1 MAIKRFFQKN
11 PSTSR
16 RGDSVRSS
24 FTQNGD
30 TVDVETEK
38 GPFDDESKVPFLTLR
53 TFFMAVLV
61 SFGGLCFGYDTGQIS
76 GFLEMQDFLRNF
88 ADQKNPL
95 GFSNVRSGLIVGM
108 LSIGTLIGALV
119 SGPVANIPAI
129 GRKYSICF
137 WTIIFCIGVAV
148 QIGSSSGHWYEV
160 MIGRIIAGLAIGGLS
175 VMVPAYQGESSPRHV
190 RGAIVC
196 CYQLFITIGILIAN
210 LINFGTETINN
221 TASWRIP
228 MGIGFLFAIVLGVG
242 ILFFP
247 ETPRHDYRNDRIDPA
262 TTSIAKFHGV
272 SERHRV
278 VKEQLVEMQEKLQM
292 EIEGGDHPIWEIF
305 TGPRMLYR
313 VILGCIIQALQQLTG
328 ANYFFYYGTTVF
340 ASVGLSNS
348 YVTQII
354 LGAVNVG
361 TTFPGLYFVE
371 KFGRRKCL
379 MIGAAWMFMCFMIF
393 ASLGQFALQDNDGT
407 NNQTIGYVMI
417 IFSCLFIAAFASTWG
432 PMAWAVTAEIYPS
445 RYRSQCIALCAAS
458 NWLFNFLIAFF
469 TPFITGD
476 INYAYGYVFAGCN
489 LFAVFFVYF
498 CLPETSGRSL
508 EEIDT
513 MFLLEI
519 KPWKSSK
526 WTPPRGE
533 ELITADKLRLK
544 SGGRHISK
552 KREAGT
558 GEAEQNEDLVHTGS
572 DDLPYVP
579 IVSGPEHQL
588 GAGVRGDSYR
598 GQR

>member
-1 MAIKRFFQKN
+1 MVHPKPPTA
-11 PSTSR
+11 R

-24 FTQNGD
+24 FTATGE
-30 TVDVETEK
+30 VADVETEK
-38 GPFDDESKVPFLTLR
+38 GPFDDDSKMPFLTLR

-61 SFGGLCFGYDTGQIS
+61 SMGGLCFGYDTGQIS
-76 GFLEMQDFLRNF
+76 GFLEMDNFLENF
-88 ADQKNPL
+88 ADKRDPL
-95 GFSNVRSGLIVGM
+95 KFGNIRSGLIVGM
-108 LSIGTLIGALV
+108 LSIGTLIGALIA
-119 SGPVANIPAI
+119 GPLANNRTI
-129 GRKYSICF
+129 GRKYSICI
-137 WTIIFCIGVAV
+137 WSAVFCAGVAV
-148 QIGSSSGHWYEV
+148 QMGALGPRWYQV

-210 LINFGTETINN
+210 LINFGTESIKS

-247 ETPRHDYRNDRIDPA
+247 ETPRHQYRHGDIDTA
-262 TTSIAKFHGV
+262 TRSIAKFHGV

-278 VKEQLVEMQEKLQM
+278 VKDQLVEMQEKLQI
-292 EIEGGDHPIWEIF
+292 ELEGGSHPWYEVI

-313 VILGCIIQALQQLTG
+313 TLLGMTIQALQQLTG

-348 YVTQII
+348 
-354 LGAVNVG
+354 
-361 TTFPGLYFVE
+361 
-371 KFGRRKCL
+371 
-379 MIGAAWMFMCFMIF
+379 
-393 ASLGQFALQDNDGT
+393 
-407 NNQTIGYVMI
+407 
-417 IFSCLFIAAFASTWG
+417 
-432 PMAWAVTAEIYPS
+432 
-445 RYRSQCIALCAAS
+445 
-458 NWLFNFLIAFF
+458 LIAFF

-498 CLPETSGRSL
+498 FLPETSGRSL

-513 MFLLEI
+513 MFLLEV

-526 WTPPRGE
+526 WTPPKNE
-533 ELITADKLRLK
+533 DLITADKLRLNTGARDITK
-544 SGGRHISK
+544 T
-552 KREAGT
+552 REAGL
-558 GEAEQNEDLVHTGS
+558 GNAEQRESVSANAERSS
-572 DDLPYVP
+572 DSDLPHVP
-579 IVSGPEHQL
+579 IMSSQHHQPM
-588 GAGVRGDSYR
+588 GRGVRGDSYR
-598 GQR
+598 GPH

>member
-1 MAIKRFFQKN
+1 MAITDMFQKK
-11 PSTSR
+11 PPQPR

-24 FTQNGD
+24 FTATGD
-30 TVDVETEK
+30 TADIEAEK
-38 GPFDDESKVPFLTLR
+38 GPFDDESKVPFLTIR

-76 GFLEMQDFLRNF
+76 GFLEMQDFLQNF
-88 ADQKNPL
+88 ADQRNPL
-95 GFSNVRSGLIVGM
+95 GFGNVRSGLIVGM
-108 LSIGTLIGALV
+108 LSIGTLIGALLA
-119 SGPVANIPAI
+119 GPIANNRIL
-129 GRKYSICF
+129 GRKYSIVI
-137 WTIIFCIGVAV
+137 WTIVFCIGVVV
-148 QIGSSSGHWYEV
+148 QIASSPGHWYEV
-160 MIGRIIAGLAIGGLS
+160 MIGRIVAGLAIGGLS

-210 LINFGTETINN
+210 LINFGTESINN
-221 TASWRIP
+221 TASWRVP

-247 ETPRHDYRNDRIDPA
+247 ETPRHDYRHGKIDPA

-278 VKEQLVEMQEKLQM
+278 VKDQLMEMREKLQI
-292 EIEGGDHPIWEIF
+292 ELEGGKHPLWEIF
-305 TGPRMLYR
+305 TGPRMAYR
-313 VILGCIIQALQQLTG
+313 VMLGCTIQALQQLTG

-354 LGAVNVG
+354 LGAVNVA

-371 KFGRRKCL
+371 KFGRRRCL
-379 MIGAAWMFMCFMIF
+379 MAGAGWMFMCFLVF
-393 ASLGQFALQDNDGT
+393 ASCGQFALRNADGT
-407 NNQTIGYVMI
+407 NSQSIGYVMI

-445 RYRSQCIALCAAS
+445 RYRSQCIGLCAAS

-469 TPFITGD
+469 TPFIASD
-476 INYAYGYVFAGCN
+476 INYSYGYVFAGCN

-513 MFLLEI
+513 MFLLEV

-526 WTPPRGE
+526 WVPPKGE
-533 ELITADKLRLK
+533 DLITADKLRLE
-544 SGGRHISK
+544 SGARNIT
-552 KREAGT
+552 KRQEAGA
-558 GEAEQNEDLVHTGS
+558 GETEQQERVGKGDQEDL
-572 DDLPYVP
+572 PEVP
-579 IVSGPEHQL
+579 IVSGTHHQY
-588 GAGVRGDSYR
+588 GAGVRRD
-598 GQR
+598 